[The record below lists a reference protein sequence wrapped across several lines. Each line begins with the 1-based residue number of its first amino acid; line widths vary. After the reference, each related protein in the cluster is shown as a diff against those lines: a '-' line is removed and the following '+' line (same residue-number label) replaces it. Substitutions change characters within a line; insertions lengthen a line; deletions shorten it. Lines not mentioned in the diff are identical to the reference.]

1 MDPLSAAQFG
11 IGAIQGLSSI
21 FGNKAAALRRQQ
33 QMIMG
38 QRALEMVTNAAHRR
52 AAARQGLLSSAG
64 VAGSDLLN
72 YGRGLGSTLAASGVT
87 NSSALAGAVAA
98 AKARSDAQLLG
109 MGQQMDAQI
118 SQQNASDLSSLR
130 QMQYGNLDERIAS
143 ADAQRAGSIAGL
155 ANLAKLGQ
163 EAFGSRA
170 ASPQSPAGGSG
181 FMSGRATD
189 LSWPSQPSSWQDY
202 ALFNNGNVNLAPL
215 SVRSELQRR
224 TRNLLSPTNVYN
236 LQGQGPAYSGSF
248 GASAPRRY
256 VAVSTLK

>member
-130 QMQYGNLDERIAS
+130 QMQYGNLDEQIAS

-163 EAFGSRA
+163 EAFG
-170 ASPQSPAGGSG
+170 QSPVKPPPGGSG
-181 FMSGRATD
+181 FTSGRAID

-202 ALFNNGNVNLAPL
+202 ALFNSGNLATP
-215 SVRSELQRR
+215 SFSSEFQRR

-256 VAVSTLK
+256 LSVGTLG